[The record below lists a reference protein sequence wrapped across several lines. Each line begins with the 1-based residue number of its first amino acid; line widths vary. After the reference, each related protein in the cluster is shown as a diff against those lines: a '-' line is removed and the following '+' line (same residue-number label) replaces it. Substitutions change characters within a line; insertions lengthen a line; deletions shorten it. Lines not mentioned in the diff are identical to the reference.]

1 MQTKHVQEAGA
12 EKTVDLSNSSGL
24 FADISIQT
32 SKQHTGTHKCKCA
45 KCSSQFN
52 GEVIPK
58 RKTLCP
64 VDKHLNEVI

>member
-1 MQTKHVQEAGA
+1 M
-12 EKTVDLSNSSGL
+12 NGL
-24 FADISIQT
+24 FSDLAPSGT
-32 SKQHTGTHKCKCA
+32 THTGTHQCKCA

-64 VDKHLNEVI
+64 VDKHLNKVI

>member
-1 MQTKHVQEAGA
+1 M
-12 EKTVDLSNSSGL
+12 NGL
-24 FADISIQT
+24 FSDLALSST
-32 SKQHTGTHKCKCA
+32 KNHTGKHQCKCT

-52 GEVIPK
+52 GDVIPK

>member
-1 MQTKHVQEAGA
+1 MLTEHVRWAGA

-32 SKQHTGTHKCKCA
+32 SKHHTGTHKCKCA
-45 KCSSQFN
+45 KCASQFN
-52 GEVIPK
+52 GDVIPK